1 MFLSLQE
8 TGWPKFNKRSKQ
20 GENMFGLKSATLEVS
35 LHGMGIKGAEETK
48 IDWEELRFRAVV
60 KGIDCA

>member
-1 MFLSLQE
+1 
-8 TGWPKFNKRSKQ
+8 
-20 GENMFGLKSATLEVS
+20 MFGLKSATLEVS